1 MNNANSETSP
11 ISIDAL
17 ESQVRMVG
25 DLLGEVLC
33 ELSGKTV
40 YDAVEHLRTGYI
52 QLSQQDDQQKRKR
65 FFLRARRVLR
75 RVGRRPF

>member
-1 MNNANSETSP
+1 MSNSTSEISP

-17 ESQVRMVG
+17 QSQVRMVG

-52 QLSQQDDQQKRKR
+52 QLSQ
-65 FFLRARRVLR
+65 
-75 RVGRRPF
+75 